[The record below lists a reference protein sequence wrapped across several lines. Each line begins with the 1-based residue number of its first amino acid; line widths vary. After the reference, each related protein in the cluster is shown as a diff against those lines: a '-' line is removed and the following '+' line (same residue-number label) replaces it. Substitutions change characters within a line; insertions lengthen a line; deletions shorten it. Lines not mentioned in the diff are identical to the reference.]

1 MVLPV
6 LGAGL
11 LAAAPTLLSW
21 GAIAGTAF
29 VVGEEI
35 VKPITQPQPTV
46 EAGGFKL
53 NISPLLI
60 IGAGLVLFVVWSN
73 MKK

>member
-1 MVLPV
+1 MVLPI

-11 LAAAPTLLSW
+11 LAAAPTVLTWAS
-21 GAIAGTAF
+21 IAGAAY
-29 VVGEEI
+29 VVGEEV

-46 EAGGFKL
+46 QVGDAKL

-60 IGAGLVLFVVWSN
+60 IGAGLIAFVLLTR
-73 MKK
+73 K